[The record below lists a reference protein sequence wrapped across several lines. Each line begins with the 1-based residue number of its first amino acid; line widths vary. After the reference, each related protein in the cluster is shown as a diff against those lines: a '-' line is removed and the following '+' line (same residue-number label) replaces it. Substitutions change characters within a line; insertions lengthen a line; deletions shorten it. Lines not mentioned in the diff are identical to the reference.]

1 MAAPVAP
8 LVAKAAVSQLGS
20 KGGSKLIAALV
31 VMLLSIVF
39 IPVIMLT
46 GLLSVVAA
54 GAASLETEMTEGG
67 GYDAAYQPG
76 TCAPNCPGV
85 DGPDAGMSVKAA
97 ISLALS
103 EVGTSRPT
111 GYDGQGECMVSV
123 RRWVNSAGGY
133 QGGGGSPLLTFQNSR
148 AVQVFDGSLRPGDVV
163 QYLNIANPHSWG
175 GYGYGVHTYMV
186 IKVHPDG
193 THDLV
198 ESNVPAGSGR
208 VGVRLNQHF
217 TPPPG
222 WYASVWRFAKTVDI

>member
-1 MAAPVAP
+1 MAAPAAP
-8 LVAKAAVSQLGS
+8 LVAKAAASQLGT

-39 IPVIMLT
+39 MPIIMLT
-46 GLLSVVAA
+46 GLLSLVSA
-54 GAASLETEMTEGG
+54 GAASLETDMTAGH

-85 DGPDAGMSVKAA
+85 DGPDTNMSVKAA
-97 ISLALS
+97 ILLALS

-111 GYDGQGECMVSV
+111 GFNGEGECMVSV

-133 QGGGGSPLLTFQNSR
+133 QGGGGSPLVTFQNSR

-175 GYGYGVHTYMV
+175 GYGYGVHTYLV

-208 VGVRLNQHF
+208 VSVRLNQHF
-217 TPPPG
+217 MPPPG